1 MSKTIQVISQG
12 GVDIFPATVVDG
24 VGFEPARCSL
34 SKLLDTYNVSTL
46 WPLGEG
52 YYTIGT
58 AITVLED
65 NLESS
70 QKIPGTK
77 VGFLNSNG
85 SYEEWEY
92 FGGNYAFT
100 NTSGWKR
107 VDSMVLQDL
116 LDTVYPLETTISTSI
131 DLVGVGESLQGRL
144 SWSVSRGGADVSE
157 AAVKKLNGA
166 VVDETDGKNLTLF
179 SNTNKTDT
187 YTFSATYQGV
197 ESTSTV
203 EIAYVHESYVGLI
216 NANIEEPT
224 ESQVTGLN
232 SYTIKDTNFSRTFP
246 NLNYQKVCAAFPAYL
261 GDVESIKD
269 ANGFEYIDSYTKT
282 TLDIGGITYNV
293 YVLTNA
299 TTITNF
305 TQVWL

>member
-24 VGFEPARCSL
+24 GGFEPARCSL

-46 WPLGEG
+46 WPLEEG

-58 AITVLED
+58 AVTVLED

-92 FGGNYAFT
+92 FGGNFAFA

-116 LDTVYPLETTISTSI
+116 LDTVYPLETTISASI

-144 SWSVSRGGADVSE
+144 SWSVSRGGADVSG
-157 AAVKKLNGA
+157 AAVKKLNGT

-197 ESTSTV
+197 ESTSTT
-203 EIAYVHESYVGLI
+203 EITYVHPSYIGLI
-216 NANIEEPT
+216 NNDSPSA
-224 ESQVTGLN
+224 SQVAGLT
-232 SYTIKDTNFSRTFP
+232 SYILKEINFPITFP

-282 TLDIGGITYNV
+282 TIDIEGISYNV

>member
-58 AITVLED
+58 AVTVLED

-92 FGGNYAFT
+92 FGGNFAFT

-116 LDTVYPLETTISTSI
+116 LDTVYPLETTISASI

-144 SWSVSRGGADVSE
+144 SWSVSRGGADVSG

-197 ESTSTV
+197 ESTSTT
-203 EIAYVHESYVGLI
+203 EITYVHPSYIGLI
-216 NANIEEPT
+216 NNDSPSA
-224 ESQVTGLN
+224 SQVAGLT
-232 SYTIKDTNFSRTFP
+232 SYILKEINFPITFP

-282 TLDIGGITYNV
+282 TIDIEGISYNV